1 MKIGETCN
9 IETSFELDLYLQ
21 ILKVSS
27 MACGAEHHA
36 ISVLIQNYISTKTIC
51 SEMESLP
58 DKLRARQQPGSGGGK
73 PTWRG
78 GAGWGGVE

>member
-1 MKIGETCN
+1 MCDYYDHFGVLWTGKKRKVLEFAMKIGETCN

-36 ISVLIQNYISTKTIC
+36 ISVLRV
-51 SEMESLP
+51 LLV
-58 DKLRARQQPGSGGGK
+58 LRSGLGSDQ
-73 PTWRG
+73 
-78 GAGWGGVE
+78 

>member
-36 ISVLIQNYISTKTIC
+36 ISVLI
-51 SEMESLP
+51 
-58 DKLRARQQPGSGGGK
+58 
-73 PTWRG
+73 
-78 GAGWGGVE
+78 